1 MMANKSN
8 SSFNWSNN
16 DDDDDHQADS
26 ASEDKGRYSGTSRRS
41 VAASLRDFAE
51 SMLMRHEAEL
61 EMIKAREA
69 LRIEAENQRLER
81 ENELTELMLKTQLQ
95 LTSFICSQA
104 CDRKRKRTEE
114 DGSDSDVSDA
124 RKGAMLLSL
133 LHFNFGI

>member
-1 MMANKSN
+1 MANKS
-8 SSFNWSNN
+8 SSNLKSSNN
-16 DDDDDHQADS
+16 DDDHQANS
-26 ASEDKGRYSGTSRRS
+26 TSEDEGWSSATSRRS

-51 SMLMRHEAEL
+51 SMLIRHEAEL
-61 EMIKAREA
+61 EMLKAREA
-69 LRIEAENQRLER
+69 MRIEAENRKLER
-81 ENELTELMLKTQLQ
+81 ENELTEMVLKTQLR
-95 LTSFICSQA
+95 LTSFICSQT